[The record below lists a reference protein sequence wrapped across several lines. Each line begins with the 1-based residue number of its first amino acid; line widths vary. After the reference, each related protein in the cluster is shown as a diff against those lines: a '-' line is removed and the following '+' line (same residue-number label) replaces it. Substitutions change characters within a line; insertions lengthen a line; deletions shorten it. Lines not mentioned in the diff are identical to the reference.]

1 MRKLNPA
8 LEFRDF
14 IQVLKDEDDLIE
26 ITEEIDPN
34 LEVGAIMRK
43 AYESHLPAPLFK
55 NLKGASKD
63 LFSILGC
70 PAGLRRKEI
79 MVELPI
85 IWGSTRKQLSRKS

>member
-70 PAGLRRKEI
+70 PAGLRSK
-79 MVELPI
+79 
-85 IWGSTRKQLSRKS
+85 K